1 MSLTRLR
8 LYQFRCFDNA
18 TIDVPDDARMIAF
31 VGPNAAGKTSIL
43 EAVCVLLRLQSPRA
57 SALGELI
64 RFGEEKA
71 AVEGAFGDGILRWV
85 QSAKSRRLSVDGE
98 RCGRSADYLAH
109 SGLVVWLGNDDIML
123 IRGGG
128 DGRRRFLDFVG
139 SQLFPEYRP
148 SLRAYDRAL
157 RSRNYLLKKPGVS
170 ESQLAA
176 YAAVMIEHG
185 EKLIA
190 MRRVLIEELAPLA
203 DAAQRAVSGRDEPL
217 QLAYAP
223 SVAEGGFSTALK
235 ETVDEERRK
244 KSTVVGPHRDD
255 MELAL
260 CGMPVGQF
268 GSEGQQ
274 RTAVLGLKLAQ
285 AELLKSHCGKPPV
298 ILIDD
303 VFGELDT
310 DRRQRFMDQLPEGSP
325 RWITTTNLDW
335 ADDALLEKMKVFE
348 VSDGKVSGL

>member
-8 LYQFRCFDNA
+8 LYQFRCFDNV
-18 TIDVPDDARMIAF
+18 TIDVPGDARMIAF

-57 SALGELI
+57 SAVGELI

-71 AVEGAFGDGILRWV
+71 AVEGAFGDATLRWV
-85 QSAKSRRLSVDGE
+85 QSAKTRRLTVDGE

-109 SGLVVWLGNDDIML
+109 SGLVVWLGNDDILL

-128 DGRRRFLDFVG
+128 EGRRRFLDFVG
-139 SQLFPEYRP
+139 SQLFAEYRP
-148 SLRAYDRAL
+148 SLRAYERAL
-157 RSRNYLLKKPGVS
+157 RSRNYLLKKPSVS

-176 YAAVMIEHG
+176 YAAVMVDHG

-190 MRRVLIEELAPLA
+190 MRRALIEKLVPFA
-203 DAAQRAVSGRDEPL
+203 DTAQRSVSGRDEPL
-217 QLAYAP
+217 ELVYAP
-223 SVAEGGFSTALK
+223 SVVEGTFSAALSQSA
-235 ETVDEERRK
+235 DEERRK

-255 MELAL
+255 FEMAL

-274 RTAVLGLKLAQ
+274 RTAVLSLKLAQ
-285 AELLKSHCGKPPV
+285 AELLKSHCGRPPV

-303 VFGELDT
+303 VFGELDPE
-310 DRRQRFMDQLPEGSP
+310 RRQRFVDQLPDDSP

-335 ADDALLEKMKVFE
+335 ADDALLEKMVRYNVRDGE
-348 VSDGKVSGL
+348 VIC